1 MNVTIEM
8 IKEAIKNRQIDLLN
22 EYSKYIEKSDLDTAI
37 ELYEKYLSKELDKKQ
52 VVYNAQIKIKS
63 LKERNKVNS
72 EGFFVCEF
80 E

>member
-37 ELYEKYLSKELDKKQ
+37 ELYEKYLNKELDKKQ